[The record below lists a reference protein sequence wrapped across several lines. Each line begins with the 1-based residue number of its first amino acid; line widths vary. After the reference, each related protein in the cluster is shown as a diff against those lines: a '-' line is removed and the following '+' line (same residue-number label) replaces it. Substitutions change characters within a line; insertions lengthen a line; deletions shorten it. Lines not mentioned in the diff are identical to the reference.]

1 MVFGEGSYRYQL
13 EEDWGNFPSDWKI
26 SVVPGICIDNQDR
39 LYVLSRGIPPIAVLD
54 RSGNCLE
61 HWGDGLF
68 IRAHGVYLSNT
79 GEVYCVDDGG
89 HSAYKF
95 NAKRE
100 LIFTLGNK
108 GVPSDT
114 GCIDKKWQTI
124 THSAGPFNYPTNIAL
139 AKNGD
144 IYVSDGYGNARVHVF
159 SPEGKLKFSWG
170 EPGTAPG
177 QFNLPHSLRFDAQ
190 ERLYVCDRANDRIQI
205 FDKEG
210 HFIDQWC
217 DFERPADMFIDQDG
231 IMYVAECKRC
241 SAFDG
246 TPSRVTI
253 LNLKGEILARVGGDK
268 PYDPSVGH
276 HTAHGIAV
284 DSEGSLYVAEVGQRA
299 PVGYIG
305 LKKYRRIN
313 KN

>member
-1 MVFGEGSYRYQL
+1 MIFGEGDYRYQL
-13 EEDWGNFPSDWKI
+13 EEGWGNFPADWNI
-26 SVVPGICIDNQDR
+26 SVVPGICIDHQDR

-54 RSGNCLE
+54 REGNCLE
-61 HWGDGLF
+61 HWGNGLF
-68 IRAHGVYLSNT
+68 VRAHGVYLT
-79 GEVYCVDDGG
+79 KTDEVYCVDDGG
-89 HSAYKF
+89 HVAYKF

-100 LIFTLGNK
+100 LVFILGNK

-114 GCIDKKWQTI
+114 GCMDKKWQTI
-124 THSAGPFNYPTNIAL
+124 VRSAGPFNYPTNIAL

-144 IYVSDGYGNARVHVF
+144 IYVSDGYGNARIHVF
-159 SPEGKLKFSWG
+159 SPEGELKFSWG

-177 QFNLPHSLRFDAQ
+177 QFNLPHSLRFDDQ
-190 ERLYVCDRANDRIQI
+190 ERLYVCDRANNRIQI

-210 HFIDQWC
+210 RFIDQWC
-217 DFERPADMFIDQDG
+217 DFERPADMFISQDG

-253 LNLKGEILARVGGDK
+253 LNLNGNILARIGGDK
-268 PYDPSVGH
+268 PYDPSLGH

-299 PVGYIG
+299 PAGYAG
-305 LKKYRRIN
+305 LKKYRRI
-313 KN
+313 K